1 MATSLLDIKQ
11 AWRDYVQQT
20 MVVTVSSTGIPAGE
34 QDFNPKDKVKFN
46 LSVTNGTADT
56 GIQVH
61 DIRVHLKSDPDNG
74 TFKFVVPNS
83 SSGVTAYATLDS
95 TTPLTSKD
103 GDQTVMFIET
113 SDLKTLT
120 PGESVPINGLEVI
133 GAKAGSAAL
142 KADVHASLNLDKIFI
157 PNQDGKD
164 ASVGL
169 TVRT

>member
-1 MATSLLDIKQ
+1 MATSMLDIQQ

-20 MVVTVSSTGIPAGE
+20 MVVTVTSTGVPSGE
-34 QDFNPKDKVKFN
+34 SDFNPSEKVKFN
-46 LSVTNGTADT
+46 LNVTNGTADT

-61 DIRVHLKSDPDNG
+61 DVRLHLKSDPDNG

-95 TTPLTSKD
+95 TTPLTAKD

-113 SDLKTLT
+113 AKLKTLK
-120 PGESVPINGLEVI
+120 PGDGIAVNNLEVI
-133 GAKAGSAAL
+133 GNKAGSADL
-142 KADVHASLNLDKIFI
+142 KCDVHASINLDRIFI

-164 ASVGL
+164 AAVSL